1 MRIIRSVVQLRRVLN
16 AARRAGQTIGFV
28 PTMGCLHDGHLGLMR
43 RAKKDQDLCV
53 VSIYVNPKQFAPR
66 EDFRRYPRD
75 LRRDLGLAR
84 KENVDIVFL
93 PSDNVIY
100 PKGYLT
106 YIDVEKL
113 SGVLCG
119 KFRPGHF
126 RGVATVVAKLL
137 NIVGACTLYLG
148 QKDAQQAVVLKT
160 MVRDLDLPV
169 AVQVVPTVR
178 DKDGLAMSSRNGY
191 LSANQR
197 RQATVLYRALQCSKT
212 RISAGERSA
221 GPIVRLIAQTIRR
234 GSGGKIQY
242 VACVDA
248 LTLRPLKTL
257 KGCVLIALAVFFGRT
272 RLIDNIS
279 IRVHGSGKVK
289 S

>member
-1 MRIIRSVVQLRRVLN
+1 LN
-16 AARRAGQTIGFV
+16 AARRKGKTIGFV
-28 PTMGCLHDGHLGLMR
+28 PTMGGLHDGHAALMR
-43 RAKKDQDLCV
+43 RAKKDHDLCV

-75 LRRDLGLAR
+75 LRRDLRLAR
-84 KENVDIVFL
+84 KEKVDIIFF

-100 PKGYLT
+100 PEGYLT

-113 SGVLCG
+113 SKALCG

-126 RGVATVVAKLL
+126 RGVATLVAKLL
-137 NIVGACTLYLG
+137 NIVGPDALYLG

-160 MVRDLDLPV
+160 MVRDLDFPV

-197 RQATVLYRALQCSKT
+197 RQATVLYRALQLSKA

-221 GPIVRLIAQTIRR
+221 SSIVRFITQMIRR

-248 LTLRPLKTL
+248 LTLKPLKTL
-257 KGCVLIALAVFFGRT
+257 KGWTLITLAVFFGSA

-279 IRVHGSGKVK
+279 IRVNGSQKIK